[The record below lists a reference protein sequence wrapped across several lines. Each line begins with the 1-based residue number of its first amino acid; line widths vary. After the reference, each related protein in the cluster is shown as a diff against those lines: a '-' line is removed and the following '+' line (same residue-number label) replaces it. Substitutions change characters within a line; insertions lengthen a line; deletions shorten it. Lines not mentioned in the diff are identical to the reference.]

1 MMCNHSENSA
11 NVVYNYVADVG
22 MVMKCTADI
31 PAGHEI
37 MISYSSR
44 PDDDMFLNYG
54 SVCP

>member
-44 PDDDMFLNYG
+44 PDDDMFLDYG